1 MKKAIAIMSTIFIS
15 YTMNNDAKARGPAV
29 CFDNARVTLVKVHDN
44 YDVHFSTTGSTNGR
58 NFKYGTINR
67 GINYDGTKG
76 MHNMLPLALALATGI
91 KVRGEADY
99 DSDCEKQ
106 TIKILTLLSD

>member
-58 NFKYGTINR
+58 DFKYGTINS

-76 MHNMLPLALALATGI
+76 MHKMLSLALATGI

-99 DSDCEKQ
+99 SSDCEKQ
-106 TIKILTLLSD
+106 TIKSLTLLSD

>member
-1 MKKAIAIMSTIFIS
+1 
-15 YTMNNDAKARGPAV
+15 MNNDAEAKGPAV

-44 YDVHFSTTGSTNGR
+44 YDVHFSTAGSINGKD
-58 NFKYGTINR
+58 FKYGTTIS
-67 GINYDGTKG
+67 GIKYASTQG
-76 MHNMLPLALALATGI
+76 MHKVLSLALATGI

-106 TIKILTLLSD
+106 TIKSLTLLSD